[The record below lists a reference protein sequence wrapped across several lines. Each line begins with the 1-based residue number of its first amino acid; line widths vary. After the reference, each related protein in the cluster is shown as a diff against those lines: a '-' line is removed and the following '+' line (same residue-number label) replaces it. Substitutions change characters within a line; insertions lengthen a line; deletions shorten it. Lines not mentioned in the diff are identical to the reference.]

1 MPWYLAAPNPGSEKT
16 THADPLCQGM
26 RRPPW
31 PPAPARLC
39 QVVPRAPG
47 EEERGGEGR
56 RLAATRGGEDLV
68 PATSGKGF
76 PPPVASL
83 GQYDGLSSHIRFFKR
98 RLPIY

>member
-1 MPWYLAAPNPGSEKT
+1 MPWYLAAPNPGSEKM

-31 PPAPARLC
+31 PPALARLS

-47 EEERGGEGR
+47 EEGERWGG
-56 RLAATRGGEDLV
+56 A
-68 PATSGKGF
+68 ATSGKGF

-83 GQYDGLSSHIRFFKR
+83 GQYDELSSHLRFFKR